1 MDNKSILT
9 REECTAMKGIAIL
22 AIMLHNY
29 SHWLKGIIREN
40 EYTWQQWKCDKLW
53 EVIQQPDAF
62 LPLHLFSFFGHYGVP
77 VFLFLS
83 GFGLVKKYERQ
94 WVGERSSGMQG
105 SLPEVGIWR
114 FVRYN
119 YLKLF
124 RIFIVGFVLFTL
136 LDAFT
141 PGMHR
146 YTWQEVVG
154 MLGMYANFFEKPSEV
169 VWPGPYWYFSITLQF
184 YILYRLLLYRWR
196 HWGVVVGLIGVCWIW
211 QMTCYDDMETLER
224 LRYNLVGGMLPFG
237 MGVLLARFEP
247 QLMRNASI
255 GETTSGL
262 RQMIGWLFVLIAV
275 TILIFACSIFGF
287 GKWLWVPLLIVIGTI
302 ALIKMIPSQAMPY
315 VLWLGSISAA
325 IFVTHPLVRK
335 VFVRPYLQNDLYAGL
350 LLYIV
355 ATLLLSWLVKI
366 IIDQIPSPK
375 L

>member
-1 MDNKSILT
+1 
-9 REECTAMKGIAIL
+9 MKGIAIL

-94 WVGERSSGMQG
+94 WVGECSSGMQG

-211 QMTCYDDMETLER
+211 QMTCYDDMETLEC

-350 LLYIV
+350 L
-355 ATLLLSWLVKI
+355 
-366 IIDQIPSPK
+366 QIGRAHV
-375 L
+375 